1 MVSAR
6 QGATAPQRQ
15 GGKPSGKVGNMA
27 AKTNEQL
34 IADVMGGETALVTP
48 KAAAAFLGCHE
59 RTVTRMC
66 EQGKLK
72 AVKVMSMWRVNRR
85 ALLDFAGVEA

>member
-1 MVSAR
+1 MSSKGAPAPRIWAEHAR
-6 QGATAPQRQ
+6 KGKTMDKETKRELISEVTDGAQ
-15 GGKPSGKVGNMA
+15 
-27 AKTNEQL
+27 
-34 IADVMGGETALVTP
+34 ALVSP
-48 KAAAAFLGCHE
+48 RAAAAFLGCHE

-85 ALLDFAGVEA
+85 ALLDFAGMGA

>member
-1 MVSAR
+1 M
-6 QGATAPQRQ
+6 AT
-15 GGKPSGKVGNMA
+15 
-27 AKTNEQL
+27 KTNEQL

-66 EQGKLK
+66 EQGKHK
-72 AVKVMSMWRVNRR
+72 DVKVMSMWRVNRR